1 MDMLNDIELPFE
13 VEASDEQLNNIS
25 LPYTSALSAHVEM
38 SGGAFN
44 NCTFNLSK

>member
-1 MDMLNDIELPFE
+1 MLNDIELSFE

-25 LPYTSALSAHVEM
+25 LPYTSALAARVEM
-38 SGGAFN
+38 SGGAFK